1 MSDSSFRSMRMARLV
16 RPPGTPGIREWA
28 DSNGH
33 RIGGTGMIPSH
44 VREAYLAANPEVI
57 EVVRVFAQDSGVGP
71 DVYDWPDDG
80 PLGPVYAI
88 TFVRGLDEREVLHRL
103 GAEEQDIRLISDEEV
118 AEHQGAENPEEIITV
133 ARLGDWVVT
142 ECKGRRASQAE
153 HVKVLSIGGGEA
165 VAVQRDRGVHD
176 RFIYTVGGQVVTSF
190 APSRPFDRQGS
201 DPDKLNGYLRMVGI
215 DPARNDIV
223 DNAVPAA
230 LALAS
235 RISGV
240 VIIDISGDDLPSR
253 LAGRLSGVKVL
264 NRESSRLG
272 AVVYD
277 P

>member
-16 RPPGTPGIREWA
+16 RPPGIREWA

-33 RIGGTGMIPSH
+33 KIGGTGMIPSH

-57 EVVRVFAQDSGVGP
+57 EVVRVFAQDSRVGP

-133 ARLGDWVVT
+133 ARLGDWVVA
-142 ECKGRRASQAE
+142 ECKGRRGSRSE
-153 HVKVLSIGGGEA
+153 HVKALSIGGGEA
-165 VAVQRDRGVHD
+165 VAVQRDRGAHD
-176 RFIYTVGGQVVTSF
+176 RFIYTLDGQVMTSF
-190 APSRPFDRQGS
+190 TPSRPFDRQGN
-201 DPDKLNGYLRMVGI
+201 DPDRLNGCLRMVGI
-215 DPARNDIV
+215 DPTRDDIV

-240 VIIDISGDDLPSR
+240 VIIDNGGIDLPPHFADR
-253 LAGRLSGVKVL
+253 FSGAKIL
-264 NRESSRLG
+264 NRDSSRLG
-272 AVVYD
+272 AAVSGQ
-277 P
+277 